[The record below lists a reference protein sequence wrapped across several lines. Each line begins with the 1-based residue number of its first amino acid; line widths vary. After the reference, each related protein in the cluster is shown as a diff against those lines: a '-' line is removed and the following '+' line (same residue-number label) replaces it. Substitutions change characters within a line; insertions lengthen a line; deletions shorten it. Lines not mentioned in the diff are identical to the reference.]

1 MGGENVKLFLSCVSD
16 EFGAYRDELRRK
28 LTRPNVE
35 VKIQEDF
42 KLLGGD
48 TLKMLEDYIAQCE
61 AVVHFVGDM
70 AGSSPAPTTVDDLLT
85 RRPDLAARLADKG
98 MLREALA
105 SLTYTQWEAWLAIG
119 FGKDL
124 IIVAPADG
132 VARGPAFRPTDAS
145 RASEA
150 LNRKR
155 LRAVNRYPGPPFT
168 SADNL
173 VAQIFASAVIDALVK
188 AAAKPAGQPRNLP
201 FASIGRLF
209 VGRDK
214 ALEELRAA
222 LASAP
227 SKALSV
233 RVINGLGG
241 IGKTRLAIEYAW
253 AHAGDYSA
261 LLFVSA
267 DGEAALNAG
276 LAALAGAESLDL
288 PEKEAREDAAKTEA
302 VLRWLGAHPTW
313 LLILDNVD
321 DEQAVAAVGKLMA
334 RLNGGHVIVTARASN
349 FPAALPTLELDAL
362 GEESATQFLLER
374 TRGKRVEAADDET
387 RASEIARELGGL
399 ALGLEQAGAYIAKLC
414 IPFARYLKLWS
425 ENREKALAW
434 SDATLTGS
442 EEALAM
448 AWVTSVDRLLP
459 ASRRLLDRL
468 AILAPDPIPNSL
480 FDVPVPGEAADYDA
494 YEARAGLADFSLIA
508 QAKGDDGAARG
519 FVVHRLVQDFARRA
533 MSEERRAGAL
543 REALKWVNAAFVG
556 EPYDVRSWPV
566 LNPLAPHAL
575 AVAGRADEAG
585 IAEPTGGLLGTLGS
599 LLEAKGR
606 YFEAEPLYRRALA
619 IWETNLGQDHPQVAI
634 GLNNLALQ
642 LQATNRLG
650 EAEPLFRRALAI
662 AEATLGPDH
671 PDVAI
676 DLNNLAGLLQETNR
690 PDEAEPLF
698 RRALAIHEASLGQ
711 DHPQAATGLNNL
723 ANLLQATNRLAEAE
737 PLYRRALAI
746 DEASYGPDHPDVAR
760 DLDNLALLLQATNRL
775 GEAEPLFRRAL
786 AIAEATLGP
795 DHPDVA
801 IDLSNLAGLLK
812 ETNRPDKA
820 EPLFRRALAIDEAS
834 YGRDHPKVGIR
845 VGNLAGL
852 LEATGRL
859 AEAEP
864 LRRRGLAIHD
874 ASLGPNHPYVATS
887 LNNLAGLLQSTNCL
901 GEAEPLYRRALKID
915 EASYG
920 PDHPDVARDLNNLAE
935 LLRTTNRPGEAEP
948 LYRRALAIW
957 ETSLGQHHPQ
967 VAIGLNNLA
976 QLLRETNQLVEAAP
990 LFRRALAI
998 LETSLGADHPN
1009 TVTARNNLALL
1020 LAEQGR
1026 ASSAGPP
1033 KKGFLSRLFG
1043 GR

>member
-1 MGGENVKLFLSCVSD
+1 MRDGGMGGENVKLFLSCVSD

-70 AGSSPAPTTVDDLLT
+70 AGSSPARTSVDDLLT

-98 MLREALA
+98 MGREALA

-119 FGKDL
+119 FGRDL
-124 IIVAPADG
+124 IIVTPADG
-132 VARGPAFRPTDAS
+132 VARGPVFRPTGAS
-145 RASEA
+145 RASAA
-150 LNRKR
+150 LNLKR

-201 FASIGRLF
+201 FASLGPLF
-209 VGRDK
+209 VGRDT
-214 ALEELRAA
+214 ALEALRAA

-261 LLFVSA
+261 LLFVRA

-276 LAALAGAESLDL
+276 LAGLAAAEILDL

-321 DEQAVAAVGKLMA
+321 DEPAVAAVVRLMP

-362 GEESATQFLLER
+362 DEKSAKNFLLER

-399 ALGLEQAGAYIAKLC
+399 ALGLEQAGAYIAKQR

-442 EEALAM
+442 KEALAM

-468 AILAPDPIPNSL
+468 AILAPDPIPDSL

-508 QAKGDDGAARG
+508 QAKGDDGAAKG

-533 MSEERRAGAL
+533 VGEERRAEAL
-543 REALKWVNAAFVG
+543 REALAWVNSAFVG
-556 EPYDVRSWPV
+556 DPQDVRSWPV

-585 IAEPTGGLLGTLGS
+585 IAEPTGRLFAQLGVLFD
-599 LLEAKGR
+599 AKAR
-606 YFEAEPLYRRALA
+606 YAEAEWLKRRA
-619 IWETNLGQDHPQVAI
+619 VAI
-634 GLNNLALQ
+634 SEVTLRPDDPEVARRLNNLA
-642 LQATNRLG
+642 
-650 EAEPLFRRALAI
+650 AL
-662 AEATLGPDH
+662 LK
-671 PDVAI
+671 
-676 DLNNLAGLLQETNR
+676 
-690 PDEAEPLF
+690 
-698 RRALAIHEASLGQ
+698 
-711 DHPQAATGLNNL
+711 
-723 ANLLQATNRLAEAE
+723 ATNRLAEAE
-737 PLYRRALAI
+737 PLYRRALGILETGLGQHHPQVAISLNNLAELLRQTSRLDEAEPLYRCALAI
-746 DEASYGPDHPDVAR
+746 DEASYGPDHPNVAIR
-760 DLDNLALLLQATNRL
+760 LNNLASLLYATNHL
-775 GEAEPLFRRAL
+775 GEAEPLIRRAL
-786 AIAEATLGP
+786 AIDEATYGP
-795 DHPDVA
+795 DHPNVA
-801 IDLSNLAGLLK
+801 IRLSNLASLLYATK
-812 ETNRPDKA
+812 RLDEA

-834 YGRDHPKVGIR
+834 YGSDHPAV
-845 VGNLAGL
+845 
-852 LEATGRL
+852 
-859 AEAEP
+859 
-864 LRRRGLAIHD
+864 AIC
-874 ASLGPNHPYVATS
+874 
-887 LNNLAGLLQSTNCL
+887 LNNLASLLQATNRL
-901 GEAEPLYRRALKID
+901 GEAERLYPPRAGDRRSELRARPSERGDPTSSISRKCSAPRTAPARPSRSFAARWRSTKRAAGRTILLWRI
-915 EASYG
+915 ASTISRACCK
-920 PDHPDVARDLNNLAE
+920 PQTASARPS
-935 LLRTTNRPGEAEP
+935 R
-948 LYRRALAIW
+948 
-957 ETSLGQHHPQ
+957 SC
-967 VAIGLNNLA
+967 
-976 QLLRETNQLVEAAP
+976 AA
-990 LFRRALAI
+990 R
-998 LETSLGADHPN
+998 
-1009 TVTARNNLALL
+1009 
-1020 LAEQGR
+1020 
-1026 ASSAGPP
+1026 
-1033 KKGFLSRLFG
+1033 
-1043 GR
+1043 

>member
-70 AGSSPAPTTVDDLLT
+70 AGSSPATTTIDDLLM

-98 MLREALA
+98 MGREALA

-145 RASEA
+145 RASAA
-150 LNRKR
+150 LNLKR

-168 SADNL
+168 GADNL
-173 VAQIFASAVIDALVK
+173 VAQIFGSAVIDALVK

-321 DEQAVAAVGKLMA
+321 DERAVAAVGKLLA
-334 RLNGGHVIVTARASN
+334 RLTGGHVIVTARAAN

-362 GEESATQFLLER
+362 DEQSATQFLIER
-374 TRGKRVEAADDET
+374 TRGKRVEAADDAAQA
-387 RASEIARELGGL
+387 RALATELGGL

-414 IPFARYLKLWS
+414 IPFARYLKLWT
-425 ENREKALAW
+425 ENREKALGW

-442 EEALAM
+442 EKTLATT
-448 AWVTSVDRLLP
+448 WVTSVERLSP

-468 AILAPDPIPNSL
+468 AMLAPDPIPERL
-480 FDVPVPGEAADYDA
+480 FDLPVPGEAPEYDA
-494 YEARAGLADFSLIA
+494 YDARAGLADYSLIA
-508 QAKGDDGAARG
+508 QAKGDDGAAKG
-519 FVVHRLVQDFARRA
+519 FSVHRLVQDFARRA
-533 MSEERRAGAL
+533 MGEERRAAAL
-543 REALKWVNAAFVG
+543 REALDWLNAAFVG
-556 EPYDVRSWPV
+556 DAYDVRSWPI
-566 LNPLAPHAL
+566 LDPLAPHAL
-575 AVAGRADEAG
+575 AIAARADEAG
-585 IAEPTGGLLGTLGS
+585 IAEPTWKVLNRLGS
-599 LLEAKGR
+599 LLDEKARYGDAERLMRRSLALAEATLPPEDPRLGTVLNNLAELVRKR
-606 YFEAEPLYRRALA
+606 NSLDEAERLQRRALA
-619 IWETNLGQDHPQVAI
+619 IRIKSLGPNHPDVAQS
-634 GLNNLALQ
+634 LNNLALV
-642 LQATNRLG
+642 LQYTNRRA
-650 EAEPLFRRALAI
+650 EAEPMYRRAVAIDEAHFGPNHSLVGSRLNNLGTLLYETKNFDEAEQVFRRALAI
-662 AEATLGPDH
+662 SEASDGPNHPKVGTRLG
-671 PDVAI
+671 
-676 DLNNLAGLLQETNR
+676 NLAAALEQCGRL
-690 PDEAEPLF
+690 DEAEPLR
-698 RRALAIHEASLGQ
+698 RRALAIHEASYGRV
-711 DHPQAATGLNNL
+711 HPSVAIDLNNL
-723 ANLLQATNRLAEAE
+723 AKLLRTSNR
-737 PLYRRALAI
+737 
-746 DEASYGPDHPDVAR
+746 
-760 DLDNLALLLQATNRL
+760 
-775 GEAEPLFRRAL
+775 F
-786 AIAEATLGP
+786 
-795 DHPDVA
+795 
-801 IDLSNLAGLLK
+801 
-812 ETNRPDKA
+812 
-820 EPLFRRALAIDEAS
+820 
-834 YGRDHPKVGIR
+834 
-845 VGNLAGL
+845 
-852 LEATGRL
+852 
-859 AEAEP
+859 
-864 LRRRGLAIHD
+864 
-874 ASLGPNHPYVATS
+874 
-887 LNNLAGLLQSTNCL
+887 
-901 GEAEPLYRRALKID
+901 GEAEPLYRRSLEIRLACF
-915 EASYG
+915 G
-920 PDHPDVARDLNNLAE
+920 PNHPTVAVALNNLAE
-935 LLRTTNRPGEAEP
+935 LLSVTRRFDEAES
-948 LYRRALAIW
+948 LYRRALAIY
-957 ETSLGQHHPQ
+957 ETIGGPTHPST
-967 VAIGLNNLA
+967 VAARNELA
-976 QLLRETNQLVEAAP
+976 GFLAERETAVP
-990 LFRRALAI
+990 L
-998 LETSLGADHPN
+998 
-1009 TVTARNNLALL
+1009 
-1020 LAEQGR
+1020 GR
-1026 ASSAGPP
+1026 G
-1033 KKGFLSRLFG
+1033 KKGFVSRLFG